1 MFLANINIKFKPAN
15 LKKSVVCSK
24 IRDWRKNA
32 KKIQHCNKCSIL
44 DAHNFNSFSSCTGIN
59 NPKIKPVFLP
69 NW

>member
-1 MFLANINIKFKPAN
+1 MFLENINVKFIPAN
-15 LKKSVVCSK
+15 LKMSVVCSK

-32 KKIQHCNKCSIL
+32 KKIQHNSKCIIL
-44 DAHNFNSFSSCTGIN
+44 DAHNFNSFSNYTGIN